1 MSETLLIVGLG
12 NPGKDYEYTR
22 HNLGFLVV
30 QDLLRQEKLKL
41 SESSSVKGLT
51 AEGVL
56 FGEKVVFLLPM
67 TYVNNSGS
75 AVKAVVFK
83 KGIATSNILTV
94 VDDVNVDFGKM
105 RLRPEGSAGGHNG
118 LKSMIEHLG
127 TREFARL
134 RLGVGSPRH
143 KEAMADYV
151 LGEFTK
157 DERKHLGSFIQ
168 EASEC
173 CVAWVKDGMSNAMNQ
188 FNRRKNDE

>member
-12 NPGKDYEYTR
+12 NPGKDYVYTR

-30 QDLLRQEKLKL
+30 QNLIQQEKLKL
-41 SESSSVKGLT
+41 SDNLSVKGLT
-51 AEGVL
+51 AESVL
-56 FGEKVVFLLPM
+56 FGKRVIFFLPM
-67 TYVNNSGS
+67 TYMNNSGL
-75 AVKAVVFK
+75 AVKAIVAK
-83 KGIATSNILTV
+83 KGIEAKNILTV
-94 VDDVNVDFGKM
+94 VDDFNVDFGKM

-118 LKSMIEHLG
+118 LKSMIEHLE

-134 RLGVGSPRH
+134 RLGVGSPKH

-157 DERKHLGSFIQ
+157 DEKRCLGSFIQ

>member
-22 HNLGFLVV
+22 HNLGFMVV
-30 QDLLRQEKLKL
+30 RNLAQREKLKF
-41 SESSSVKGLT
+41 SDNSSAKGLT
-51 AEGVL
+51 AEGAL
-56 FGEKVVFLLPM
+56 FGKKVVYFLPM
-67 TYVNNSGS
+67 TYVNNSGL
-75 AVKAVVFK
+75 AVRAIVGK
-83 KGIATSNILTV
+83 KGVEAKNILAV

-118 LKSMIEHLG
+118 LKSMIEHLK

-151 LGEFTK
+151 LSEFTK
-157 DERKHLGSFIQ
+157 DEKKHLGNFIQ

>member
-12 NPGKDYEYTR
+12 NPGKDYTYTR

-30 QDLLRQEKLKL
+30 QNLVQQEKLKL
-41 SESSSVKGLT
+41 SESSAVKGVT
-51 AEGVL
+51 AEGVML
-56 FGEKVVFLLPM
+56 GKKVVFLLPL
-67 TYVNNSGS
+67 TYVNNSGL
-75 AVKAVVFK
+75 AVKAIVAK
-83 KGIATSNILTV
+83 KGIEAKNILTV

-143 KEAMADYV
+143 KEVMAEYV
-151 LGEFTK
+151 LREFTK
-157 DERKHLGSFIQ
+157 DEKKHLGCFIQ

>member
-12 NPGKDYEYTR
+12 NPGRDYEYTR

-30 QDLLRQEKLKL
+30 QNLVQQEKLKL
-41 SESSSVKGLT
+41 SESASMKGLT

-56 FGEKVVFLLPM
+56 FGKKVVFLLPM
-67 TYVNNSGS
+67 TFVNNSGL
-75 AVKAVVFK
+75 AVKAAFSK
-83 KGIATSNILTV
+83 KGIAPKNILAV
-94 VDDVNVDFGKM
+94 VDDVNVEFGKM

-118 LKSMIEHLG
+118 LKSMIEHLQS
-127 TREFARL
+127 REFARL
-134 RLGVGSPRH
+134 RLGVGSPKH
-143 KEAMADYV
+143 KDAMAEYV
-151 LGEFTK
+151 LSEFTK
-157 DERKHLGSFIQ
+157 EEKKHLEGFIQ